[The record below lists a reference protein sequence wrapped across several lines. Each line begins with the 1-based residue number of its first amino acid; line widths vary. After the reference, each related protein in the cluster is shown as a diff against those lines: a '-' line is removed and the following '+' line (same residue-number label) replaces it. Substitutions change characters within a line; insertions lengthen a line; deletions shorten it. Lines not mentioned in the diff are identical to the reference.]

1 MTKKNQSLKKK
12 NLAFILIRIKNIR
25 FWKLLRLRV
34 EFSMTFVFAIAD
46 FIFLIKL

>member
-1 MTKKNQSLKKK
+1 MTKKIKVKKK
-12 NLAFILIRIKNIR
+12 KLAFILIRIKNIR